1 MICIHDPITAISLT
15 MANLNIKKIL
25 FDTLFFYASVL
36 LRHCFEQ
43 FAIVGL
49 IMILTH
55 AAMKTSLLGIVDS
68 RQDDP
73 VFTEPHFL
81 TITASLAPK
90 N

>member
-1 MICIHDPITAISLT
+1 MPQFCEGVV
-15 MANLNIKKIL
+15 LNK
-25 FDTLFFYASVL
+25 
-36 LRHCFEQ
+36 Q